1 MHLQKRLTFGVHIKK
16 RGFFC
21 IIFTM
26 DASNVGKKFGRVGY
40 LHGRIFVLQ
49 LNKNAKNGKEFYLM
63 SENSRG
69 FCIFY
74 DWFEMFE
81 MLTKEQV
88 ADLVIAIGRYYTEGA
103 DVTENVPEEIKPLA
117 FIIYKQLE
125 RAKSRKEI
133 KNAQVSGRTRTAE
146 VINTTTETKTKTETE
161 TETTTETETETE
173 TEKNKET
180 KQNTHAH
187 ENSREESLAA
197 DGEEVDS
204 FGGGGCESKI
214 GEIPFLKSVAALPLP
229 TLGEVEDYV
238 RENELNFV
246 NPRQFYEYNSRRGWT
261 IEGVPIR
268 DWQSVISIWN
278 YKLRAAPTEP
288 NEKPRYGDF
297 DVDEAFALALKRTY
311 GDDYEHEK
319 EKPRCGDFDLG

>member
-1 MHLQKRLTFGVHIKK
+1 
-16 RGFFC
+16 
-21 IIFTM
+21 M
-26 DASNVGKKFGRVGY
+26 DERNVEKKFGRVGY

-74 DWFEMFE
+74 DWLEVFEMF
-81 MLTKEQV
+81 TSEQV
-88 ADLVIAIGRYYTEGA
+88 GELIMAIGRYYTEGA
-103 DVTENVPEEIKPLA
+103 DIMKSVSEGTKPVALM
-117 FIIYKQLE
+117 ILRQLE
-125 RAKSRKEI
+125 RAKERKE
-133 KNAQVSGRTRTAE
+133 KRSAQAAPVGNKVE
-146 VINTTTETKTKTETE
+146 VINTTTETETETTTETKTKTKTE

-187 ENSREESLAA
+187 ENSREESPAA

-204 FGGGGCESKI
+204 FGGGGCERKI
-214 GEIPFLKSVAALPLP
+214 GEISFLKSVAALPLP

-238 RENELNFV
+238 RENNLNFV

-278 YKLRAAPTEP
+278 YKYRPDPTEP
-288 NEKPRYGDF
+288 KEKPRYGDF
-297 DVDEAFALALKRTY
+297 DVDEAFALALKRSY
-311 GDDYEHEK
+311 GDDY
-319 EKPRCGDFDLG
+319 

>member
-1 MHLQKRLTFGVHIKK
+1 
-16 RGFFC
+16 
-21 IIFTM
+21 
-26 DASNVGKKFGRVGY
+26 
-40 LHGRIFVLQ
+40 
-49 LNKNAKNGKEFYLM
+49 M

-74 DWFEMFE
+74 DWFEMFG

-103 DVTENVPEEIKPLA
+103 DVTENVPEAIKPIA
-117 FIIYKQLE
+117 FIINKQLE
-125 RAKSRKEI
+125 RTKSKKEI
-133 KNAQVSGRTRTAE
+133 KNAQVRGRTRTAE
-146 VINTTTETKTKTETE
+146 VINTTTK

-180 KQNTHAH
+180 KQNTHAY

-214 GEIPFLKSVAALPLP
+214 GEISFLKSVAALPLP

-238 RENELNFV
+238 RENGLNFV

-288 NEKPRYGDF
+288 KEKPRYGDF

-311 GDDYEHEK
+311 GDDYEDEK
-319 EKPRCGDFDLG
+319 EKPRYGDLDFG